1 MTLYAK
7 SSLIA
12 QMTCSQLATQR
23 MSSLNRRKNSNF
35 GKPQFTTRRYR
46 SSVRVQA
53 ELDEPIIRIGTR
65 GSPLALAQAYMTR
78 DLLAKQFPELA
89 EEGALEIAIIKTTG
103 DKVLDKPLADIG
115 GKGLFTRELDD
126 ALLDG
131 RVNIAVHSMKDV
143 PTYLP
148 EGTIL
153 PCMLPRED
161 VRDAFI
167 CLKYDSLSAL
177 PTGALVGTAS
187 LRRQSQLLW
196 KYPELKCVNFRGNVQ
211 SRIRKLKEEVVDC
224 TLLALAGL
232 KRMDLTEHATKI
244 LDFEDMLPAV
254 AQGAIGIACRT
265 NDDKMQE
272 YLSKLNHEET
282 RLAVEC
288 ERNFLRALDGSCRTP
303 IAANARMVN
312 GHLVFDGLIASLDGT
327 EILRTSREGSWSA
340 DDVLAAGT
348 DAGDELKAKAPKDFF
363 ANVPEMQV
371 RVHGHLNLLG
381 YRYITK
387 VKIRINLFSSVS
399 KGLQRF
405 CEFSSFLEV
414 T

>member
-1 MTLYAK
+1 
-7 SSLIA
+7 
-12 QMTCSQLATQR
+12 

-363 ANVPEMQV
+363 ANVPEMQ
-371 RVHGHLNLLG
+371 G
-381 YRYITK
+381 TSAW
-387 VKIRINLFSSVS
+387 SS
-399 KGLQRF
+399 
-405 CEFSSFLEV
+405 
-414 T
+414 

>member
-340 DDVLAAGT
+340 DDVLTAGT

-363 ANVPEMQV
+363 ANVPEMQ
-371 RVHGHLNLLG
+371 G
-381 YRYITK
+381 TSAW
-387 VKIRINLFSSVS
+387 SS
-399 KGLQRF
+399 
-405 CEFSSFLEV
+405 
-414 T
+414 

>member
-1 MTLYAK
+1 MTSISTNVHAGPLNVFFMSSRRSSYVTRAK
-7 SSLIA
+7 TFGNRPAEARRLFRSSSLRA
-12 QMTCSQLATQR
+12 RAGER
-23 MSSLNRRKNSNF
+23 
-35 GKPQFTTRRYR
+35 
-46 SSVRVQA
+46 
-53 ELDEPIIRIGTR
+53 DEPIIRIGTR

-78 DLLAKQFPELA
+78 DLLAKNFPELA

-103 DKVLDKPLADIG
+103 DKILDKPLADIG

-148 EGTIL
+148 DGTIL

-167 CLKYDSLSAL
+167 CLKFSSLADL
-177 PTGALVGTAS
+177 PAGALVGTAS

-232 KRMDLTEHATKI
+232 KRMDLTEHATMI
-244 LDFEDMLPAV
+244 LEFDDMLPAV
-254 AQGAIGIACRT
+254 AQGAIGIACRN
-265 NDDKMQE
+265 NDDKVQE

-303 IAANARMVN
+303 IAANARIEN
-312 GHLVFDGLIASLDGT
+312 GRLVFNGLIASLDGK
-327 EILRTSREGSWSA
+327 EILRTSRESVWNLE
-340 DDVLAAGT
+340 DVLAAGT
-348 DAGDELKAKAPKDFF
+348 DAGQELKLKAPADFF
-363 ANVPEMQV
+363 ANVPEMQ
-371 RVHGHLNLLG
+371 G
-381 YRYITK
+381 TSAW
-387 VKIRINLFSSVS
+387 SS
-399 KGLQRF
+399 
-405 CEFSSFLEV
+405 
-414 T
+414 

>member
-1 MTLYAK
+1 
-7 SSLIA
+7 
-12 QMTCSQLATQR
+12 
-23 MSSLNRRKNSNF
+23 MSELQKIVV
-35 GKPQFTTRRYR
+35 GIR
-46 SSVRVQA
+46 SSNLSKSQTNLLIQ
-53 ELDEPIIRIGTR
+53 EL
-65 GSPLALAQAYMTR
+65 L
-78 DLLAKQFPELA
+78 KQDSNLNKDIFN
-89 EEGALEIAIIKTTG
+89 IKTIKTTG
-103 DKVLDKPLADIG
+103 DVHNTHRLDQIG
-115 GKGLFTRELDD
+115 GKGLFIKEIEEQIISGKIDI
-126 ALLDG
+126 G
-131 RVNIAVHSMKDV
+131 VHSMKDV

-363 ANVPEMQV
+363 ANVPEMQ
-371 RVHGHLNLLG
+371 G
-381 YRYITK
+381 TSAW
-387 VKIRINLFSSVS
+387 SS
-399 KGLQRF
+399 
-405 CEFSSFLEV
+405 
-414 T
+414 

>member
-161 VRDAFI
+161 VGMRSYVSNMILYLPF
-167 CLKYDSLSAL
+167 LQELSLELQVSDVSRNCFGSI
-177 PTGALVGTAS
+177 PS
-187 LRRQSQLLW
+187 L
-196 KYPELKCVNFRGNVQ
+196 NV
-211 SRIRKLKEEVVDC
+211 
-224 TLLALAGL
+224 
-232 KRMDLTEHATKI
+232 
-244 LDFEDMLPAV
+244 
-254 AQGAIGIACRT
+254 
-265 NDDKMQE
+265 
-272 YLSKLNHEET
+272 
-282 RLAVEC
+282 
-288 ERNFLRALDGSCRTP
+288 
-303 IAANARMVN
+303 
-312 GHLVFDGLIASLDGT
+312 
-327 EILRTSREGSWSA
+327 
-340 DDVLAAGT
+340 
-348 DAGDELKAKAPKDFF
+348 
-363 ANVPEMQV
+363 
-371 RVHGHLNLLG
+371 
-381 YRYITK
+381 
-387 VKIRINLFSSVS
+387 
-399 KGLQRF
+399 
-405 CEFSSFLEV
+405 
-414 T
+414 

>member
-1 MTLYAK
+1 MSIFAQRLLSPQLNSSQLSTLRA
-7 SSLIA
+7 SSLSGGN
-12 QMTCSQLATQR
+12 CS
-23 MSSLNRRKNSNF
+23 KFCVPNSAS
-35 GKPQFTTRRYR
+35 KKARIRTAI
-46 SSVRVQA
+46 VRA
-53 ELDEPIIRIGTR
+53 ELEEPIIRIGTR

-78 DLLAKQFPELA
+78 DLFAKNFPELA
-89 EEGALEIAIIKTTG
+89 EEGALEITIIKTTG

-167 CLKYDSLSAL
+167 CLKYDSLSDL
-177 PTGALVGTAS
+177 PPGALVGTAS

-211 SRIRKLKEEVVDC
+211 SRIRKLKEEIVDC

-232 KRMDLTEHATKI
+232 KRMDLTEYTTKI

-288 ERNFLRALDGSCRTP
+288 ERNFLRSLDGSCRTP
-303 IAANARMVN
+303 IAANARMVK
-312 GHLVFDGLIASLDGT
+312 GRLVFDGLIASLDGK
-327 EILRTSREGSWSA
+327 EILRTSRDSA
-340 DDVLAAGT
+340 WNATDVLAAGT
-348 DAGDELKAKAPKDFF
+348 DAGDELKAKAPTDFF
-363 ANVPEMQV
+363 ANVPEMQ
-371 RVHGHLNLLG
+371 G
-381 YRYITK
+381 TSAW
-387 VKIRINLFSSVS
+387 SS
-399 KGLQRF
+399 
-405 CEFSSFLEV
+405 
-414 T
+414 